1 MKMAL
6 IAFAGGEVMSGQ
18 LLKNGVGFEGLLGQS
33 IEMGRVCGVAAKVA
47 SRRHPVLLLGESGTG
62 KQAMARIIHRL
73 GLHPDRA
80 FEVVECESMP
90 AAIEADLFGRI
101 LRGLS
106 PRSGQPGPSPAPAGT
121 VFLAEVG
128 AMPLELQEKLL
139 RALNDCRAGGAAKGD
154 SPRIIAA
161 SSREL
166 EVAVEQ
172 GAFRK
177 SLYVR
182 LNVTT
187 LRLPPLRDRKEDIG
201 LLAECFLKDINA
213 SQDTTYSLSPAAM
226 RLLVQYAWPGNVRE
240 LKECLQQ
247 AAQAGSGPLLDV
259 ADLPPYVRS
268 SRQEPPAKHSL
279 AKTARILSL
288 AEVERQAILSALER
302 LNGDKLMAARALG
315 IGKTTLYRKLKEYGT
330 SLPKAAGR

>member
-1 MKMAL
+1 MAL

-18 LLKNGVGFEGLLGQS
+18 LLKNGAGFEGLVGQS
-33 IEMGRVCGVAAKVA
+33 SEMGRICGMAAKVA

-62 KQAMARIIHRL
+62 KQAIARAIHRL

-80 FEVVECESMP
+80 FEVVECESTP
-90 AAIEADLFGRI
+90 AEIETYLFGRI
-101 LRGLS
+101 LLGVL
-106 PRSGQPGPSPAPAGT
+106 PNSGQPRPSAVPAGT

-128 AMPLELQEKLL
+128 AMPLQLQDKLL
-139 RALNDCRAGGAAKGD
+139 RALNDGRTGGAAKPD

-166 EVAVEQ
+166 EIAVEQ
-172 GAFRK
+172 GTFRK

-201 LLAECFLKDINA
+201 LLAECFLKDISANRA
-213 SQDTTYSLSPAAM
+213 TPYSLSPAAM
-226 RLLVQYAWPGNVRE
+226 RLLVQCAWPGNVRE
-240 LKECLQQ
+240 LKECLEL

-268 SRQEPPAKHSL
+268 GRQETPAKHSL